1 MGVTTQDEA
10 VCAGEFAQLFAG
22 FEGGHDPGWPG
33 VRVRG
38 TPGPSEGDG
47 DPDMTGVMPLERR
60 LVAPVIRLVIV
71 LSWPGNTFVFNL
83 TAN

>member
-38 TPGPSEGDG
+38 TPGPSGGDG
-47 DPDMTGVMPLERR
+47 DPDMTGVMSLERR
-60 LVAPVIRLVIV
+60 PCRL
-71 LSWPGNTFVFNL
+71 
-83 TAN
+83 